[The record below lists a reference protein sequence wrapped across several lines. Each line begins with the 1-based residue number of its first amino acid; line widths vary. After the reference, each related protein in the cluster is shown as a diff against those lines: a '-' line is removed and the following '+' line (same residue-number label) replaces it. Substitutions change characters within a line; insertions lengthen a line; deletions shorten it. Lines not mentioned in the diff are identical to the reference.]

1 MAVRESLLGILTL
14 GPAYGLQLHFELGS
28 RAPHRRKTN
37 VGQIYG
43 TLERLTQAG
52 LVHHDGVTSDGLP
65 LYSLTTAGFSFA
77 EAWLAG
83 DNVPLMK
90 VAPDW
95 SDFLDHVLI
104 SRSIES
110 DAAAELI
117 ERYRDL
123 FAGLISATEVDLSGK
138 AEQHY
143 LRAAQS
149 WLDDAVQDIEAA
161 GVPYQDNRPKRGR
174 PKTGS

>member
-1 MAVRESLLGILTL
+1 MTVRESLLGILTL

-52 LVHHDGVTSDGLP
+52 LVQHDGVTSDGLP
-65 LYSLTTAGFSFA
+65 LYCLTTAGFSQA

-83 DNVPLMK
+83 DDVPVMNS
-90 VAPDW
+90 APDW

-104 SRSIES
+104 SRSI
-110 DAAAELI
+110 DADIASQLI
-117 ERYRDL
+117 ARYRDL
-123 FAGLISATEVDLSGK
+123 FAGLISATEMDLSGK

-143 LRAAQS
+143 LLAAQS
-149 WLDDAVQDIEAA
+149 WLDDAEQDIEAA
-161 GVPYQDNRPKRGR
+161 EVPYQDNRPKRGR
-174 PKTGS
+174 PKTTS